1 MTPVRIAELAV
12 AVALLAA
19 GIWFYRRRDP
29 TADKADNY
37 GGQGAVILLVI
48 AAILGAHALGAMDY
62 RPSQSEL
69 EMMKARAQ

>member
-12 AVALLAA
+12 AVALLGA

>member
-12 AVALLAA
+12 AVALLGA

-69 EMMKARAQ
+69 EMMKARAR

>member
-1 MTPVRIAELAV
+1 MTPTRMVELAV

-29 TADKADNY
+29 KDGQP
-37 GGQGAVILLVI
+37 GGQGAVILFVI

-62 RPSQSEL
+62 RPTQAER
-69 EMMKARAQ
+69 EMMQGRGR

>member
-1 MTPVRIAELAV
+1 MTPTRMVELAV

-29 TADKADNY
+29 KDGQP
-37 GGQGAVILLVI
+37 GGQGAVILFVI

-69 EMMKARAQ
+69 EMMKARAR